1 MSASDDYLAE
11 VTKASQDVDLSR
23 VDALVDLLAETYQS
37 DGAVFVI
44 GNGGSASNAAHLAQ
58 DLSKGAIPYLEGT
71 RFRVLSLVDNV
82 AFMTAIAND
91 IGYERVFE
99 LQLPQF
105 AKSGDVLI
113 AISGSG
119 NSPNI
124 IAAAEYAKANG
135 IKLVGVTGFDGGKLK
150 GMSDFSVHVPC
161 NNMCMSEAV
170 HSILFHMVADL
181 LKDKL
186 S

>member
-1 MSASDDYLAE
+1 MSASSDYLIS
-11 VTKASQDVDLSR
+11 VIRASESVDLAS
-23 VDALVDLLAETYQS
+23 VDALVDLLADAYER
-37 DGAVFVI
+37 GASVIVI
-44 GNGGSASNAAHLAQ
+44 GNGGSASNASHLAQ
-58 DLSKGAIPYLEGT
+58 DLSKGAVPDLEGK
-71 RFRVLSLVDNV
+71 RFKVMSLADNV

-99 LQLPQF
+99 LQMRQF
-105 AKSGDVLI
+105 AKEGDVLI

-124 IAAAEYAKANG
+124 IHAGEYAKANG
-135 IKLVGVTGFDGGKLK
+135 IKLVGITGFDGGKLK
-150 GMSDFSVHVPC
+150 GMSDLSVHVPC
-161 NNMCMSEAV
+161 DDMCKSEAV

-181 LKDKL
+181 LKEKL